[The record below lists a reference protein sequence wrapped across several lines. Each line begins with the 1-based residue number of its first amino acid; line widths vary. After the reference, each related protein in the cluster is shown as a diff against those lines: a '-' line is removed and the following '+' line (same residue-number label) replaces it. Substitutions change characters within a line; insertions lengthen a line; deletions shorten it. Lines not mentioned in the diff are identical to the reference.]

1 MKEEIDV
8 FVEYMQKW
16 MDNRHLEEFSKVN
29 NNFYKNQQLTKVKII
44 IRKTLKVS

>member
-16 MDNRHLEEFSKVN
+16 MDNRLLEEFSKVN
-29 NNFYKNQQLTKVKII
+29 NNFYKNQLLTKVEII